1 MSEKGEVDLTGAKQ
15 NTGVWLVKVPKYL
28 SQQWAKAS
36 GRGEVGKLRIGKNQ
50 GKAEVEFTLNEDL
63 TMIDSLG
70 NKPSGVQAPRDHP
83 FTMQT
88 VGGQTLA
95 VFTETQSES
104 SKERIS
110 LEGLVVQ
117 RAECRPAVSE
127 NYMKLK
133 RLQIE
138 ELSKPVRLSQQLEK
152 AVTTN
157 YKPVANHSYNLEYD
171 RKKKEEGKRAR
182 VDKQQVLD
190 MLFSAFEKHQ
200 YYNIKD
206 LVDITKQPV
215 SYLKEILRDIGIY
228 NVKGTH
234 KNTWEL
240 KPEYRHYQG
249 GEEEEKE
256 TDD

>member
-70 NKPSGVQAPRDHP
+70 DKPTGVQAPRDHP

-95 VFTETQSES
+95 VFTETQS
-104 SKERIS
+104 ERIS